1 MAQGKA
7 SGRPGNGR
15 RADPRYANG
24 TIVRR
29 NDGIRRDRVRGTF
42 TGKRIAAHLRANP
55 GDTWIFDKGSHL
67 YHRTGLS
74 AGTGSRTLS
83 ATTHRAAPSYSV
95 RSAVRWCLSI
105 RYAMPAAN
113 SKIISS
119 HRPRLLLLVL
129 GAMLLV
135 SVLPLGLYHRQVLQ
149 LSQEKLTDTESVQQ
163 TEVTRSVGEEVQLF
177 DANLYQQL
185 ISGRQ
190 ILAVTGLL
198 DQVDDPAHAP
208 QVTRLL
214 ENLVA
219 SNPNILYLTAVG
231 KGAKG
236 TGAGNIRADQDPFVG
251 KALQRAF
258 SACLQS
264 VVFRSEPLA
273 LGPDNRPAFVMAIPL
288 HVAGQFN
295 GMLAAVV
302 SLDGILSRLQ
312 ETSVRGRTVFIVD
325 HNGHVIVHPDT
336 RQVVPGSD
344 LRTSSYIVAQ
354 MTLIPKDLRT
364 TETVQHF
371 NTVENGKNAEMIGTY
386 STIPDL
392 GWAVVAQRSLE
403 KARGDA
409 GVNELNAQA
418 LKFVIMVTLAALIL
432 GYLFAVGIST
442 PIRALA
448 SSTRA
453 ISRGEFHERATIRG
467 AAEISEL
474 AQTFNNMA
482 DDIESFIA
490 RLKQAAQENRDL
502 FLGSIRMLAAAIDEK
517 DPYTRGHSDR
527 VAKYAV
533 MLGQQLGLSAEELD
547 RLRIASL
554 LHDVGKIGVD
564 DRVLKKPGA
573 LTPEEFLVMK
583 QHPTKGANIMRP
595 VAQLKDMLPGIEL
608 HHEHVDG
615 RGYPYGLKGED
626 IPLMARII
634 AVADT
639 LDAMTTNRPYQSAL
653 ELSDALRHIRKVAG
667 TKFDL
672 RVVDALDSVVQSG
685 QLRLTNL
692 LVEVPA

>member
-1 MAQGKA
+1 
-7 SGRPGNGR
+7 
-15 RADPRYANG
+15 
-24 TIVRR
+24 
-29 NDGIRRDRVRGTF
+29 
-42 TGKRIAAHLRANP
+42 
-55 GDTWIFDKGSHL
+55 
-67 YHRTGLS
+67 
-74 AGTGSRTLS
+74 
-83 ATTHRAAPSYSV
+83 
-95 RSAVRWCLSI
+95 
-105 RYAMPAAN
+105 MPATD
-113 SKIISS
+113 SKIIAS

-190 ILAVTGLL
+190 ILALTGLL

-231 KGAKG
+231 KAAKG

-288 HVAGQFN
+288 HVAGQFD

-418 LKFVIMVTLAALIL
+418 LKFVMVVTFAALVL

-490 RLKQAAQENRDL
+490 RLQQAAQENRDL

-533 MLGQQLGLSAEELD
+533 MLGQQMGLSAEDLD

-573 LTPEEFLVMK
+573 LTPEEFVIMK

-639 LDAMTTNRPYQSAL
+639 LDAMTTHRPYQTAL

-672 RVVDALDSVVQSG
+672 RVVDALESVVQSG